1 VYHHYPVA
9 TNKEYEMS
17 TKFGGPFLAFP
28 RWVLPYLNGDSV
40 AKSVLLELLVYMKPA
55 TQTTTTSYKYIAEQV
70 GVDRRTVIRAVKRL
84 ESAGVLIRKHRGTKG
99 HNLSNAFIINF
110 NNPEVVSAVT
120 LGSDSSDTTRGDTP
134 DTTPSVSSDTQI
146 RVNNKSNK
154 SNHNKRPKS
163 DYDDLEAGHV

>member
-1 VYHHYPVA
+1 
-9 TNKEYEMS
+9 MS

-40 AKSVLLELLVYMKPA
+40 AKSVLLELLVYMKPD

-120 LGSDSSDTTRGDTP
+120 LGSDTSDTTRGDTP

-163 DYDDLEAGHV
+163 DYDDVEVGRV